1 MIQYFPAC
9 RFMSFCSFLLFTR
22 MLLQNS
28 RYTLG
33 GMDVLGLVEEFGA
46 PLYVYNADTIHR
58 QFTRL
63 DRAFSGIDHQIK
75 YACKAL
81 TNVNILRFI
90 RQCGGG
96 LDTVSLNELHL
107 GLQAGFAAKD
117 IFFTPNNVSFDEVKE
132 AIALGAQL
140 NLDNLPMLE
149 KLGQTYGGSVPV
161 CIRINPHIMAG
172 GNEKISTGHINSKFG
187 ISITQLDDI
196 VRVQEQYGLDVSG
209 LHMHTGSEIVDTDIF
224 LQGAQILLEAGR
236 RLKTIRFFD
245 FGGGFKVPYKQ
256 GDKETNVEELGE
268 RLAALCH
275 NEMKQRGSSFYA
287 CFEPGKYLVS
297 EAGLL
302 LVRVNVIKQTPATTF
317 AGVDSG
323 LNHLIR
329 PMFYKAHHDITN
341 ISNPEGA
348 VKPYSVAGYICET
361 DNFAWDREMNEV
373 REGDILA
380 FHNAGAYGI
389 MMASNYNSRPR
400 PAEVFIVNGKAHLIR
415 RRETLEDILRTQLVL
430 DI

>member
-1 MIQYFPAC
+1 
-9 RFMSFCSFLLFTR
+9 

-33 GMDVLGLVEEFGA
+33 GVDLLGLVEEFGA
-46 PLYVYNADTIHR
+46 PLYVYDANTIQR
-58 QFTRL
+58 QYQRL
-63 DRAFSGIDHQIK
+63 DKAFSGIEHQIK

-90 RQCGGG
+90 RQIGGG

-107 GLQAGFAAKD
+107 GLQAGFEAKD

-149 KLGQTYGGSVPV
+149 KLGQTCGGNVPV
-161 CIRINPHIMAG
+161 CVRINPHIMAG

-187 ISITQLDDI
+187 ISITQIDDI
-196 VRVQEQYGLDVSG
+196 VRVTEKYGLDVAG

-236 RLKTIRFFD
+236 RFKTIRFFD
-245 FGGGFKVPYKQ
+245 FGGGFKVPYKT

-275 NEMKQRGSSFYA
+275 AEMKTRGNSFYA

-302 LVRVNVIKQTPATTF
+302 LVRVNVIKKTPATTF

-341 ISNPEGA
+341 ISNPEGI
-348 VKPYSVAGYICET
+348 VQPYSVAGYICET
-361 DNFAWDREMNEV
+361 DNFAWDRDMNAV

-400 PAEVFIVNGKAHLIR
+400 PAEVLILNGKAHLIR
-415 RRETLEDILRTQLVL
+415 RRETLEDILRTQIVVGL
-430 DI
+430 

>member
-1 MIQYFPAC
+1 MELA
-9 RFMSFCSFLLFTR
+9 
-22 MLLQNS
+22 NN

-33 GMDVLGLVEEFGA
+33 GVDMLSLVEEFGA
-46 PLYVYNADTIHR
+46 PLYVYNAATIKR
-58 QFTRL
+58 QFQRL
-63 DRAFSGIDHQIK
+63 DSAFSGVEHQIK

-81 TNVNILRFI
+81 TNINILRYI
-90 RQCGGG
+90 RQIGCG

-107 GLQAGFAAKD
+107 GLQAGFAAND
-117 IFFTPNNVSFDEVKE
+117 IFFTPNNVSFEEVQE

-149 KLGQTYGGSVPV
+149 KLGQTYGSSVPV
-161 CIRINPHIMAG
+161 CVRINPHIMAG

-187 ISITQLDDI
+187 VSITQLDDI
-196 VRVQEQYGLDVSG
+196 VRIAEQYSLDIAG

-236 RLKTIRFFD
+236 RFPAIRFFD
-245 FGGGFKVPYKQ
+245 FGGGFKVPYTA
-256 GDKETNVEELGE
+256 GDKETNIEELGS
-268 RLAALCH
+268 RLSALCH
-275 NEMKQRGSSFYA
+275 EEMKHRGATFYA

-297 EAGLL
+297 ESGML

-341 ISNPEGA
+341 LSHPEGA

-361 DNFAWDREMNEV
+361 DNFAWDRAMNEV
-373 REGDILA
+373 RVGDVLA

-400 PAEVFIVNGKAHLIR
+400 PAEVLIIDGKAHLIR
-415 RRETLEDILRTQLVL
+415 RRETLEDILQTQISLPQL
-430 DI
+430 C